1 MRTPMRFAILAI
13 VALLFTGSLYAQT
26 ATPSAPSGSIG
37 VSFQQLVP
45 RSDFRENTRGAERG
59 HQGALG
65 FNLIGHV
72 NSFVALRLDYFF
84 GRYARNPCGGYC
96 VRYSFRAGGIGSE
109 LVLPRGP
116 VRPYLAAGVGRI
128 SLSSFDEADGRKAD
142 TGAGYWMYGAGVRIP
157 AGKKGS
163 VDLAWRHHD
172 AGPVSYQYAH
182 RNPDGSTVEGSART
196 RIPFDMFTLG
206 FQWGLG
212 GS

>member
-13 VALLFTGSLYAQT
+13 VALLFSGSLYAQT
-26 ATPSAPSGSIG
+26 AKPSTSSASLG
-37 VSFQQLVP
+37 VSLQQMVP
-45 RSDFRENTRGAERG
+45 RSDFRENTRGADRG

-84 GRYARNPCGGYC
+84 GTYSKNPCGGYC
-96 VRYSFRAGGIGSE
+96 DNYSFRAGGIGSE
-109 LVLPRGP
+109 LVLPHGP
-116 VRPYLAAGVGRI
+116 VRPYLAAAVGRI
-128 SLSSFDEADGRKAD
+128 SLSSFDEADGSKAD
-142 TGAGYWMYGAGVRIP
+142 TGAGYWMYGAGVRVP
-157 AGKKGS
+157 AGRKGY

-172 AGPVSYQYAH
+172 AGPVSYQYAQ
-182 RNPDGSTVEGSART
+182 RNPDGSTVQSSART

-206 FQWGLG
+206 FQWGFG